1 MNFQVNHGCAGCRMN
16 APEPRNLLILYH
28 WCWQATKRT
37 ISDYWSVTL
46 KDDLLEYLGYVPG
59 SICTSIEHISPELE
73 LPGLKRFLKTTVR
86 AMIREDYAR
95 ASEEGWQTVY
105 YRVLAIMANDKIVD
119 LDRVRMSPVVF
130 PWTLLKSSDPITV
143 LSVSPVSPLVKQ
155 FIEFD
160 NDAFMYHVSMDFS
173 ICFQT
178 RALCSSRKTYNKPC
192 GFAPERDYKHA
203 VLINIIIICGE
214 ERLKF

>member
-1 MNFQVNHGCAGCRMN
+1 
-16 APEPRNLLILYH
+16 
-28 WCWQATKRT
+28 
-37 ISDYWSVTL
+37 
-46 KDDLLEYLGYVPG
+46 
-59 SICTSIEHISPELE
+59 
-73 LPGLKRFLKTTVR
+73 
-86 AMIREDYAR
+86 MIRGDYAR

-105 YRVLAIMANDKIVD
+105 YRVLAIMADNKIVD
-119 LDRVRMSPVVF
+119 LDRVHMSPLVF
-130 PWTLLKSSDPITV
+130 PWTLLKSCDPVTV
-143 LSVSPVSPLVKQ
+143 LSVSAVSPLVTEAVEQ
-155 FIEFD
+155 FIKFD